1 MNAAERRKRIG
12 VDESASGLKKQR
24 ELNKWRY
31 LFAFLSKVDFV
42 SLSHSG
48 VCLVVDTEEERV
60 YVYVYVYVYRSV
72 IVRNQKRT
80 KQNKMQLLYVKR

>member
-1 MNAAERRKRIG
+1 MMNAAERSKRIG

-60 YVYVYVYVYRSV
+60 YVYVYRSV